1 MRSHN
6 LSSLLNRI
14 HPLWVLAFS
23 YIFVLLFFG
32 QRNFL
37 LFRDYS
43 ILWEAAFRVSL
54 GQIPYTDFGSPVG
67 PISFLLPALFF
78 KIFSPT
84 WEILQITQLVEN
96 ILVIL
101 LVYGITVRLECQRNI
116 SNLTIILCSIF
127 YLVFLTHPWYN
138 STAVI
143 FLLAAIWSILKP
155 GIPWVILS
163 SLFAGICLI
172 TKQDYGIVA
181 AGIVGVLIIAQS
193 TTDLKFQPKK
203 ISFALKNQINNYY
216 FLFGQLLIFSILF
229 FLPLVILLQVVDV
242 ESFLYW
248 FNYGQPP
255 HTLRKIYI
263 WNFISRGNILI
274 SAFVASYIFW
284 KTRRFDTLVACLIL
298 YSGFV
303 VSSTSGL
310 DYTSFYYLLT
320 LPLLISILWKLTIKH
335 KLVKYFLLIGL
346 MLCLATPIKYL
357 FRLVET
363 TVISKPEPFSFR
375 ARYVTRPVAYF
386 PESAPFFNNVM
397 GSIDSIAMISELK
410 NQFKEY
416 LIPYNGSQFTP
427 LTMFLM
433 GEMTPLFAE
442 LNIKPPTNVPL
453 WFHTKIS
460 LFPREIDIMRRE
472 FTQTK
477 YDIVILQNAH
487 GQSNFE
493 EFLSILQRNPNYES
507 MRDRGYVSPT
517 TSTGDPC
524 FEGYCPNHIYVYV
537 RRSLLK

>member
-1 MRSHN
+1 MKIQN

-14 HPLWVLAFS
+14 QPLWVLVFS
-23 YIFVLLFFG
+23 YIFVLLFFT

-96 ILVIL
+96 IFIIF
-101 LVYGITVRLECQRNI
+101 LVYGITVRLECPRKIINF
-116 SNLTIILCSIF
+116 TIVLCAIF

-138 STAVI
+138 STAAI
-143 FLLAAIWSILKP
+143 FFLAAIWSILKP

-163 SLFAGICLI
+163 SLFAGICFI

-181 AGIVGVLIIAQS
+181 GGIVSVLIIAQYITHS
-193 TTDLKFQPKK
+193 KSHPKI
-203 ISFALKNQINNYY
+203 ISFTFKHHINDY
-216 FLFGQLLIFSILF
+216 FILFGQLLIFSILF
-229 FLPLVILLQVVDV
+229 FLPLVILLQVVHV

-248 FNYGQPP
+248 FNYGQTP

-263 WNFISRGNILI
+263 WNFVSRGNILI
-274 SAFVASYIFW
+274 SAFVGTYIFL
-284 KTRRFDTLVACLIL
+284 KTRRFDSLVASLIL

-310 DYTSFYYLLT
+310 DFTSFYYLLS
-320 LPLLISILWKLTIKH
+320 LPLLVGILWNLSIKH
-335 KLVKYFLLIGL
+335 KIVKYILLIGL
-346 MLCLATPIKYL
+346 LLSLATPIKYL
-357 FRLVET
+357 YRLVET

-386 PESAPFFNNVM
+386 PESAPFFTNVM
-397 GSIDSIAMISELK
+397 GSIDSIEMISELK
-410 NQFKEY
+410 NQLKEY
-416 LIPYNGSQFTP
+416 LIPYNGSQFSP

-460 LFPREIDIMRRE
+460 FFPREIDILRKE
-472 FTQTK
+472 FVQTK

-487 GQSNFE
+487 GQANFE
-493 EFLSILQRNPNYES
+493 EFLNILQRNPNYES

-524 FEGYCPNHIYVYV
+524 YEGYCPNHIYVYV